1 MTAESNRRIAIV
13 DKQKCD
19 PIRCSKECI
28 KYDPINRS
36 GGEGFHL
43 GKDGKAQIA
52 EELTT
57 EAHQICAK
65 KCPFDAIKIIRLPT
79 EASGNPVHQFGLN
92 GFRLYNLPIPV
103 FGKVVGI
110 LGRNGIGKSTAVK
123 ILSGLLMPN
132 LGDIA
137 KKPEDCKIQDI
148 IQFFKGTLAQQYFE
162 RMRDGKITVA
172 LKPQGIN
179 LIAQQHKG
187 KVSDLLGKIN
197 ADNEKVKN
205 VIEKLQL
212 TQVADHSLD
221 TLSGGEIQRVA
232 IAATLLKTANV
243 YIFDEPSSFLDIKQR
258 LNVSKIIRDL
268 ANNTNGGENVAVVVI
283 EHDLIILDYM
293 ADLIH
298 LSYGSQAAYGIISQ
312 GKSAKNGIN
321 IYLDGYLR
329 EENIRF
335 RDHAIKFYTHEYRD
349 EQHVYNLTKWESFT
363 KKQGTFTLTANPGS
377 IKRNTVVGV
386 LGENGIGK
394 STFAKILSGVEKPDS
409 GSVDKNVSLA
419 YKPQHIDTT
428 DEMLVSEYL
437 AHAMEQFKSQL
448 IEPLKIEKLLTQRLC
463 DLSGGQLQCVKVAHC
478 LSQDVELYVMDEP
491 SAYLDTEQRLLI
503 SKIIKDW
510 MITFGKSAII
520 IDHDLLFID
529 YISDQL
535 LVFDGVPAI
544 SGSARGPF
552 SLQDGMNHFLKDI
565 GITFRRDEESSR
577 PRANKTDSQMD
588 QQQKSTNKWY
598 YA

>member
-1 MTAESNRRIAIV
+1 MSIESNRRIAIV

-19 PIRCSKECI
+19 PVRCSKECI

-43 GKDGKAQIA
+43 GKDGKAEIA

-65 KCPFDAIKIIRLPT
+65 KCPFDAIKIIRLPS
-79 EASGNPVHQFGLN
+79 EASGNPVHQFGQN

-132 LGDIA
+132 LGDIT
-137 KKPEDCKIQDI
+137 KKPEECKIQDL

-187 KVSDLLGKIN
+187 KVSDLLSKIN
-197 ADNEKVKN
+197 SDKEKVAN
-205 VIEKLQL
+205 VIAKLQL
-212 TQVADHSLD
+212 TEVSSHTLD

-232 IAATLLKTANV
+232 IAATLLKSANV

-258 LNVSKIIRDL
+258 LNVSKIIREL
-268 ANNTNGGENVAVVVI
+268 ANENTAVVVI

-312 GKSAKNGIN
+312 GKSAKAGIN

-329 EENIRF
+329 DENIRF
-335 RDHAIKFYTHEYRD
+335 REYAIKFYTHEYRD
-349 EQHVYNLTKWESFT
+349 ELHPYNLTKWEELK
-363 KKQGTFTLTANPGS
+363 KKQGTFSLDVMPGS

-394 STFAKILSGVEKPDS
+394 STFAKILSGVEKPDV
-409 GSVDKNVSLA
+409 GTIDKNVSLA

-437 AHAMEQFKSQL
+437 ARAMEQFKSQL
-448 IEPLKIEKLLTQRLC
+448 IEPLKIEKLFTQRLC

-510 MITFGKSAII
+510 MIMYGKSAII

-544 SGSARGPF
+544 SGTARGPF

-588 QQQKSTNKWY
+588 SLQKSQNKWY